1 MAHRS
6 WRATPW
12 RTAGLH
18 ACVACGLLFFAA
30 AAPARECVLELT
42 ATAYNSVPEQTDD
55 TPDIAAWG
63 DVLEPDMKVIAV
75 SRDLLA
81 AGLSYGVP
89 VTIDGLPGEYVVLDK
104 MATRWRNRIDI
115 FMGKDVQAAREWG
128 NRKVTIRYW
137 TVDETPSG
145 PEALPAADPLIAP
158 GAEPAPPPDAAV
170 ALGPATLPPGLP
182 ELADATR
189 PAGRASLLE

>member
-1 MAHRS
+1 MVLQQRDARVLWVS
-6 WRATPW
+6 LSVWL
-12 RTAGLH
+12 AG
-18 ACVACGLLFFAA
+18 AFVLLLPAA
-30 AAPARECVLELT
+30 ASAREYVLELT

-63 DVLEPDMKVIAV
+63 DRLDCDMKVIAV

-104 MATRWRNRIDI
+104 MASRWRNRIDI
-115 FMGKDVQAAREWG
+115 FMGKDIRAARQWG

-137 TVDETPSG
+137 TVD
-145 PEALPAADPLIAP
+145 D
-158 GAEPAPPPDAAV
+158 EPAPDTPAEATELTAS
-170 ALGPATLPPGLP
+170 ALPTELPPGLP
-182 ELADATR
+182 ELVGVSL
-189 PAGRASLLE
+189 PGAGGSMVE